1 MKLNSAQIEH
11 TLNQLDGEAI
21 PAEHPMLSQLERL
34 FGEHTYFLDSR
45 GLNIVEPV
53 DAEEADGRL
62 AVVVNL
68 ADWAELERDEPEAAQ
83 TRSDGPGGRSRKRHP
98 ALNPR
103 QGDPT

>member
-11 TLNQLDGEAI
+11 TLNQLDGAAI

-68 ADWAELERDEPEAAQ
+68 ADWADSSATSLKPHK
-83 TRSDGPGGRSRKRHP
+83 P
-98 ALNPR
+98 
-103 QGDPT
+103 DPTDLVVDLESDTLH

>member
-34 FGEHTYFLDSR
+34 FGEHTYFLDNR
-45 GLNIVEPV
+45 GLNIVEPI
-53 DAEEADGRL
+53 DAEQPDSRL

-68 ADWAELERDEPEAAQ
+68 ADWVDSSATSLRP
-83 TRSDGPGGRSRKRHP
+83 H
-98 ALNPR
+98 NP
-103 QGDPT
+103 DPTDLVVDLESDTLH